1 MYKRIQD
8 KDGSI
13 LNTIWRVVDNAFIPF
28 DPANSDYQQ
37 FKKHLAEGRELQ
49 DADGIPLSTQAV
61 AEFLEK
67 LS

>member
-1 MYKRIQD
+1 MFKINKNLQGVQIGIYC
-8 KDGSI
+8 S
-13 LNTIWRVVDNAFIPF
+13 LNNIWIPL

-49 DADGIPLSTQAV
+49 DADGILLSTQAV
-61 AEFLEK
+61 AKFLEK